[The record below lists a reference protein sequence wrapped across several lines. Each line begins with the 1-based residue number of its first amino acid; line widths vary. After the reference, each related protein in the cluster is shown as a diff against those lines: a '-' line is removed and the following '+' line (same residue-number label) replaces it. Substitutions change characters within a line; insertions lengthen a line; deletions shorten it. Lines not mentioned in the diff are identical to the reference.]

1 MIPWRRKWQ
10 TVSVFLPG
18 KFHGQKSLAG
28 FCPWVTK
35 SQHDLVTEN
44 SNNSFREFSNF
55 REAESLE
62 DLLKYVLLGL
72 TYSIWSEASEFAFL

>member
-1 MIPWRRKWQ
+1 M
-10 TVSVFLPG
+10 PG
-18 KFHGQKSLAG
+18 KFHGQKSLVG

-44 SNNSFREFSNF
+44 SNDSVREFSNF
-55 REAESLE
+55 REAKSLE

-72 TYSIWSEASEFAFL
+72 TYRVSDSIDLE